1 MGIFKKLL
9 KWLKCS
15 RENLD
20 DVIEDMERTLSI
32 SSPYFVEVQPRDGTY
47 RALDSSN
54 NS

>member
-1 MGIFKKLL
+1 MGFIKKLL

-32 SSPYFVEVQPRDGTY
+32 SSPYFVEVQPKDGVY
-47 RALDSSN
+47 RELGSSN